1 MQHISSRDLSGKRKD
16 RSQIFGRTDIQ
27 HDAQEFFSYVIAN
40 LHDETNIYR
49 DQEEK
54 LDEIS
59 SSDAQSLSL
68 FHNSI
73 RYWHQYATKHDSI
86 VTKYWRGME
95 TNIAI
100 CRRCQNRSITC
111 QASDITFCPIVPGK
125 ATLHA
130 SLSQFISPDHVSEY
144 NCDGQCQKNG
154 WGKSDADKTL
164 YFSRLPDRL
173 TFQIGRGS
181 MDESTFNPAKNTS
194 RYTFP
199 LRDLDMEP
207 YFIPPSERRVDRADA
222 KVAETADTDHHFRP
236 PFKYDCYAV
245 ICHIGATLK
254 SGHYV
259 AYVRDPESAD
269 PTDWIKFNDTVV
281 TRVKVGSSLPDETE
295 KLFGDRNQQA
305 YLLFYQR
312 KA

>member
-1 MQHISSRDLSGKRKD
+1 MQHISGRDLSGKKKHF
-16 RSQIFGRTDIQ
+16 SEVFGRPEVQ
-27 HDAQEFFSYVIAN
+27 HDAQEFFSYIMEL
-40 LHDETNIYR
+40 LHDETNIHR
-49 DQEEK
+49 DEEEK
-54 LDEIS
+54 LTEIS
-59 SSDAQSLSL
+59 DDDAQSLSL

-73 RYWHQYATKHDSI
+73 RWWHMYATKHESI

-95 TNIAI
+95 TNITV
-100 CRRCQNRSITC
+100 CRRCRNRSLAC
-111 QASDITFCPIVPGK
+111 QSSDITPLPIVPGRE
-125 ATLHA
+125 TLYA
-130 SLSQFISPDHVSEY
+130 SLQHFVLPEAVSPYTCV
-144 NCDGQCQKNG
+144 GQCEKSG
-154 WGKSDADKTL
+154 WGRSEADRTM

-173 TFQIGRGS
+173 TFQIGRGF
-181 MDESTFNPAKNTS
+181 MNETTFQAAKNTS
-194 RYTFP
+194 RFTFP

-207 YFIPPSERRVDRADA
+207 YFIPVDERRIDRADA
-222 KVAETADTDHHFRP
+222 PVAEAADTDHHFRP

-245 ICHIGATLK
+245 ICHIGATLR

-281 TRVKVGSSLPDETE
+281 TRVRVGSSLPDETE

-305 YLLFYQR
+305 YILFYQR